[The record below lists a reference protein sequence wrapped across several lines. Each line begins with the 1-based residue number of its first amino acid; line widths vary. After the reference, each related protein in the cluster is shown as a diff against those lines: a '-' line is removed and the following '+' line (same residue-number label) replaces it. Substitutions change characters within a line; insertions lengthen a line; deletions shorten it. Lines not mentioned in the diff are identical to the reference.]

1 MRGNPYKKYR
11 REPQLKIGSK
21 AENILY
27 SEKNI
32 NPDLNFFNKQLSE
45 EEYLSHQRK
54 MYQKE
59 EFSTLSKNFQDNY
72 MGPPNLAHQRIDVDN
87 VSGKIGQERREME
100 ISKYQN
106 QPSFAKDQVYN
117 TYINNDRERNN
128 NKKYYHN
135 IINNTI
141 FGFCNP
147 EMKYPKTSYQS
158 NFKGNDINE
167 QLKYLSKRQYEDYL
181 QFRKEQIE
189 LMNKGNLGKNLR
201 ELPPRKRKEEI
212 NYEEMR
218 PNLDNR
224 ELREKRI
231 KEQADNLMKEQRML
245 DQNQVR
251 TLNPNGYIPTPE
263 EYDNYLKQ
271 QREQER
277 NELNNININ
286 NNNNINNQNMN
297 IPPAELYQKEINNN
311 NTNINRKTPYNNQD
325 ENINMNMNRE
335 MMMNNIEKEPN
346 LDKKYYYR
354 EDIDNYPP
362 NINKEKQDEYY
373 QREQIRKTPLKE
385 EIAQNMNI
393 NNQFNNEENYNNR
406 QMPKYTPNKIKEE
419 YNYGNEVPHSYEEYQ
434 RLMQKEAER
443 ENNLLKQ
450 RQLEQENINN
460 MNSLNNL
467 NNIQLTKSEEE
478 EFKQYQKE
486 KQNIPMNNY
495 HEQENNVELNEEQL
509 KLKQREEAEAEY
521 LKNVKKYEDIIQDN
535 PEQRF
540 KLPPPPFGSSN
551 IPMMNKMSM
560 ESQIQGAEPGYINKM
575 NQVSENPYSIDKYN
589 LGESNLKQN
598 PILHPVNSYQFDF
611 RRLYN
616 PLTNKN
622 N

>member
-11 REPQLKIGSK
+11 REPPLKIGSK

-32 NPDLNFFNKQLSE
+32 NPDLNFLNKQLSE

-54 MYQKE
+54 LYQKE

-87 VSGKIGQERREME
+87 VSGKIGQERREKE

-106 QPSFAKDQVYN
+106 QPSFAQDQVYN
-117 TYINNDRERNN
+117 TYINNDRERN

-141 FGFCNP
+141 FGFCDP
-147 EMKYPKTSYQS
+147 AMKYPKTSYQS
-158 NFKGNDINE
+158 NFRGNDINE

-201 ELPPRKRKEEI
+201 ELPPRKRKEEQI
-212 NYEEMR
+212 NYQKNEMR
-218 PNLDNR
+218 MGER

-231 KEQADNLMKEQRML
+231 KEEADNLMKEQRLL

-251 TLNPNGYIPTPE
+251 TFNPNGYIPTPE
-263 EYDNYLKQ
+263 EYENYLKQ
-271 QREQER
+271 QKENALKEFNNKNYNYDIPPPNQNQFQQPPQEKIENQVENIR
-277 NELNNININ
+277 RKTPLYQNENINKELPN
-286 NNNNINNQNMN
+286 NVTNINTNPN
-297 IPPAELYQKEINNN
+297 IPPN
-311 NTNINRKTPYNNQD
+311 
-325 ENINMNMNRE
+325 
-335 MMMNNIEKEPN
+335 
-346 LDKKYYYR
+346 YYR
-354 EDIDNYPP
+354 QEIEENYP
-362 NINKEKQDEYY
+362 NINKEREEYY
-373 QREQIRKTPLKE
+373 PEQREQLRKTPIQMNQGE
-385 EIAQNMNI
+385 ELNNQYNPKI
-393 NNQFNNEENYNNR
+393 NN
-406 QMPKYTPNKIKEE
+406 NKDE
-419 YNYGNEVPHSYEEYQ
+419 YNYGNEVPNSYEEYQ
-434 RLMQKEAER
+434 RLMQKEYER
-443 ENNLLKQ
+443 ENLLKQ
-450 RQLEQENINN
+450 RQLNQENPNINN
-460 MNSLNNL
+460 NMM
-467 NNIQLTKSEEE
+467 NNIQLSKSQEE

-486 KQNIPMNNY
+486 KSQINNY
-495 HEQENNVELNEEQL
+495 PENIEMNEEQL
-509 KLKQREEAEAEY
+509 KEKQREEAEAEY
-521 LKNVKKYEDIIQDN
+521 LQNVKKYEDIIQDN

-551 IPMMNKMSM
+551 IPMKNKMSM
-560 ESQIQGAEPGYINKM
+560 ESQMQGAEVGYINKM
-575 NQVSENPYSIDKYN
+575 NQVSENPYSIDKYS
-589 LGESNLKQN
+589 LGESKLSQN

>member
-45 EEYLSHQRK
+45 EEYLSNKRK
-54 MYQKE
+54 IYQKE

-100 ISKYQN
+100 ISKYQS

-128 NKKYYHN
+128 KKYYHN

-141 FGFCNP
+141 FGFCDP
-147 EMKYPKTSYQS
+147 GMKYPKTSYQS
-158 NFKGNDINE
+158 NFRGNDINE

-201 ELPPRKRKEEI
+201 ELPPRKRKEEM
-212 NYEEMR
+212 NFEEIRNNMGE
-218 PNLDNR
+218 R
-224 ELREKRI
+224 ELRDKRI
-231 KEQADNLMKEQRML
+231 KDEADNLMKEQRIL

-251 TLNPNGYIPTPE
+251 TLNPNGYIPSPE

-271 QREQER
+271 KREQER
-277 NELNNININ
+277 KELNNNNNKNINIPQPESYPKEINNNININ
-286 NNNNINNQNMN
+286 
-297 IPPAELYQKEINNN
+297 
-311 NTNINRKTPYNNQD
+311 RRTPYNNQN
-325 ENINMNMNRE
+325 ENMEMNMNRE
-335 MMMNNIEKEPN
+335 MVNNIENNIENNPN
-346 LDKKYYYR
+346 LDKKYYYP
-354 EDIDNYPP
+354 EPSQKYPP
-362 NINKEKQDEYY
+362 NINQEKQEEFY
-373 QREQIRKTPLKE
+373 QREQMRKTPIKE
-385 EIAQNMNI
+385 ELPPQNI
-393 NNQFNNEENYNNR
+393 NNNQYNNEEIYNNP
-406 QMPKYTPNKIKEE
+406 QMPKYTPKNIKEE

-443 ENNLLKQ
+443 ENLLRQ

-460 MNSLNNL
+460 MNNKL

-486 KQNIPMNNY
+486 KHKMPMTNY
-495 HEQENNVELNEEQL
+495 EEKEELNEEQI
-509 KLKQREEAEAEY
+509 KQKQREEAEMEY
-521 LKNVKKYEDIIQDN
+521 LQNVKKYEDIIQDN

-540 KLPPPPFGSSN
+540 KLPPPPFGSNN

-560 ESQIQGAEPGYINKM
+560 ESQMQGAEPGYINKM

>member
-45 EEYLSHQRK
+45 EEYLSNKRK
-54 MYQKE
+54 IYQKE

-100 ISKYQN
+100 ISKYQS

-128 NKKYYHN
+128 KKYYHN

-141 FGFCNP
+141 FGFCDP
-147 EMKYPKTSYQS
+147 GMKYPKTSYQS
-158 NFKGNDINE
+158 NFRGNDINE

-201 ELPPRKRKEEI
+201 ELPPRKRKEEM
-212 NYEEMR
+212 NFEEIRNNMGE
-218 PNLDNR
+218 R
-224 ELREKRI
+224 ELRDKRI
-231 KEQADNLMKEQRML
+231 KDEADNLMKEQRVL

-251 TLNPNGYIPTPE
+251 TLNPNGYIPSPE

-271 QREQER
+271 KREQER
-277 NELNNININ
+277 NELNNNNNKNINIP
-286 NNNNINNQNMN
+286 Q
-297 IPPAELYQKEINNN
+297 PESYPKEINNN
-311 NTNINRKTPYNNQD
+311 ININRRTPYNNQN
-325 ENINMNMNRE
+325 ENMEMNMNRE
-335 MMMNNIEKEPN
+335 MVNNIENNIENNPN
-346 LDKKYYYR
+346 LDKKYYYP
-354 EDIDNYPP
+354 EPSQNYPP
-362 NINKEKQDEYY
+362 NINQEKQEEFY
-373 QREQIRKTPLKE
+373 QREQMRKTPIKE
-385 EIAQNMNI
+385 ELPPQNI
-393 NNQFNNEENYNNR
+393 NNNQYNNEEIYNNP
-406 QMPKYTPNKIKEE
+406 QMPKYTPKNIKEE

-443 ENNLLKQ
+443 ENLLRQ

-460 MNSLNNL
+460 MNNKL

-486 KQNIPMNNY
+486 KHKMPMTNY
-495 HEQENNVELNEEQL
+495 EEKEELNEEQI
-509 KLKQREEAEAEY
+509 KQKQREEAEMEY
-521 LKNVKKYEDIIQDN
+521 LQNVKKYEDIIQDN

-540 KLPPPPFGSSN
+540 KLPPPPFGSNN

-560 ESQIQGAEPGYINKM
+560 ESQMQGAEPGYINKM

>member
-45 EEYLSHQRK
+45 EEYLSNKRK
-54 MYQKE
+54 IYQKE

-100 ISKYQN
+100 ISKYQS

-128 NKKYYHN
+128 KKYYHN

-141 FGFCNP
+141 FGFCDP
-147 EMKYPKTSYQS
+147 GMKYPKTSYQS
-158 NFKGNDINE
+158 NFRGNDINE

-201 ELPPRKRKEEI
+201 ELPPRKRKEEM
-212 NYEEMR
+212 NFEEIRNNMGE
-218 PNLDNR
+218 R
-224 ELREKRI
+224 ELRDKRI
-231 KEQADNLMKEQRML
+231 KDEADNLMKEQRIL

-251 TLNPNGYIPTPE
+251 TLNPNGYIPSPE

-271 QREQER
+271 KREQER
-277 NELNNININ
+277 NELNNNNNKNINIP
-286 NNNNINNQNMN
+286 Q
-297 IPPAELYQKEINNN
+297 PESYPKEINNN
-311 NTNINRKTPYNNQD
+311 ININRRTPYNNQN
-325 ENINMNMNRE
+325 ENMEMNMNRE
-335 MMMNNIEKEPN
+335 MVNNIENNPN
-346 LDKKYYYR
+346 LDKKYYYP
-354 EDIDNYPP
+354 EPSQNYQP
-362 NINKEKQDEYY
+362 NINQEKQEEFY
-373 QREQIRKTPLKE
+373 QREQMRKTPIKE
-385 EIAQNMNI
+385 ELPPQNI
-393 NNQFNNEENYNNR
+393 NNNQYNNEEIYNNP
-406 QMPKYTPNKIKEE
+406 QMPKYTPKNIKEE

-443 ENNLLKQ
+443 ENFLRQ

-460 MNSLNNL
+460 MNNKL

-486 KQNIPMNNY
+486 KHKMPMTNY
-495 HEQENNVELNEEQL
+495 EEKEELNEEQI
-509 KLKQREEAEAEY
+509 KQKQREEAEMEY
-521 LKNVKKYEDIIQDN
+521 LQNVKKYEDIIQDN

-540 KLPPPPFGSSN
+540 KLPPPPFGSNN

-560 ESQIQGAEPGYINKM
+560 ESQMQGAEPGYINKM

>member
-11 REPQLKIGSK
+11 REPPLKIGSK

-32 NPDLNFFNKQLSE
+32 NPDLNFLNKQLSE

-54 MYQKE
+54 LYQKE

-87 VSGKIGQERREME
+87 VSGKIGQERREKE

-106 QPSFAKDQVYN
+106 QPSFAQDQVYN
-117 TYINNDRERNN
+117 TYINNDRERN

-141 FGFCNP
+141 FGFCDP
-147 EMKYPKTSYQS
+147 GMKYPKTSYQS
-158 NFKGNDINE
+158 NFRGNDINE

-201 ELPPRKRKEEI
+201 ELPPRKRKEEQI
-212 NYEEMR
+212 NYQKNEMR
-218 PNLDNR
+218 MGER

-231 KEQADNLMKEQRML
+231 KEEADNLMKEQRLL

-251 TLNPNGYIPTPE
+251 TFNPNGYIPTPE
-263 EYDNYLKQ
+263 EYENYLKQ
-271 QREQER
+271 QKENALKEFNNKNYNYDIPPPNQNQFQQIPQEKIENQVENIR
-277 NELNNININ
+277 RKTPLYQNENINKEIPNNVTDIN
-286 NNNNINNQNMN
+286 NNPN
-297 IPPAELYQKEINNN
+297 IPPNYYPQEIE
-311 NTNINRKTPYNNQD
+311 
-325 ENINMNMNRE
+325 EN
-335 MMMNNIEKEPN
+335 
-346 LDKKYYYR
+346 Y
-354 EDIDNYPP
+354 P
-362 NINKEKQDEYY
+362 NINKQREEYY
-373 QREQIRKTPLKE
+373 PEQREQIRKTPIQINQGE
-385 EIAQNMNI
+385 EI
-393 NNQFNNEENYNNR
+393 NNQYNPKINN
-406 QMPKYTPNKIKEE
+406 NKED
-419 YNYGNEVPHSYEEYQ
+419 YNYGNEVPNSYEEYQ
-434 RLMQKEAER
+434 RLMQKEYER
-443 ENNLLKQ
+443 ENLLKQ
-450 RQLEQENINN
+450 RQLNQENPNINN
-460 MNSLNNL
+460 NMM
-467 NNIQLTKSEEE
+467 NNIQLSKSQEE

-486 KQNIPMNNY
+486 KAQINNY
-495 HEQENNVELNEEQL
+495 PENIEMSEEQL
-509 KLKQREEAEAEY
+509 KEKQREEAEAEY
-521 LKNVKKYEDIIQDN
+521 LQNVKKYEDIIQDN

-551 IPMMNKMSM
+551 IPMKNKMSM
-560 ESQIQGAEPGYINKM
+560 ESQMQGAEVGYINKM
-575 NQVSENPYSIDKYN
+575 NQVSENPYSIDKYS
-589 LGESNLKQN
+589 LGESKLSQN

>member
-45 EEYLSHQRK
+45 EEYLSNKRK
-54 MYQKE
+54 IYQKE

-100 ISKYQN
+100 ISKYQS

-128 NKKYYHN
+128 KKYYHN

-141 FGFCNP
+141 FGFCDP
-147 EMKYPKTSYQS
+147 GMKYPKTSYQS
-158 NFKGNDINE
+158 NFRGNDINE

-201 ELPPRKRKEEI
+201 ELPPRKRKEEM
-212 NYEEMR
+212 NFEEIRNNMGE
-218 PNLDNR
+218 R
-224 ELREKRI
+224 ELRDKRI
-231 KEQADNLMKEQRML
+231 KDEADNLMKEQRIL

-251 TLNPNGYIPTPE
+251 TLNPNGYIPSPE

-271 QREQER
+271 KREQER
-277 NELNNININ
+277 NELNNNNNKNINIP
-286 NNNNINNQNMN
+286 Q
-297 IPPAELYQKEINNN
+297 PESYPKEINNN
-311 NTNINRKTPYNNQD
+311 ININRRTPYNNQN
-325 ENINMNMNRE
+325 ENMEMNMNRE
-335 MMMNNIEKEPN
+335 MVNNIENNPN
-346 LDKKYYYR
+346 LDKKYYYP
-354 EDIDNYPP
+354 EPSQNYPP
-362 NINKEKQDEYY
+362 NINQEKQEEFY
-373 QREQIRKTPLKE
+373 QREQMRKTPIKE
-385 EIAQNMNI
+385 ELPPQNI
-393 NNQFNNEENYNNR
+393 NNNQYNNEEIYNNP
-406 QMPKYTPNKIKEE
+406 QMPKYTPKNIKEE

-450 RQLEQENINN
+450 RQLEQENVNN

-575 NQVSENPYSIDKYN
+575 NQVSENPYSIDKYS
-589 LGESNLKQN
+589 LGESKLSQN

>member
-45 EEYLSHQRK
+45 EEYLSNKRK
-54 MYQKE
+54 IYQKE

-100 ISKYQN
+100 ISKYQS

-128 NKKYYHN
+128 KKYYHN

-141 FGFCNP
+141 FGFCDP
-147 EMKYPKTSYQS
+147 GMKYPKTSYQS
-158 NFKGNDINE
+158 NFRGNDINE

-201 ELPPRKRKEEI
+201 ELPPRKRKEEM
-212 NYEEMR
+212 NFEEIR
-218 PNLDNR
+218 NNTGER
-224 ELREKRI
+224 ELRDKRI
-231 KEQADNLMKEQRML
+231 KDEADSLMKEQRIL

-251 TLNPNGYIPTPE
+251 TLNPNGYIPSPE

-271 QREQER
+271 KREQER
-277 NELNNININ
+277 KELNNNNNKNINIPQPESYPKEINNNININ
-286 NNNNINNQNMN
+286 
-297 IPPAELYQKEINNN
+297 
-311 NTNINRKTPYNNQD
+311 RRTPYNNQN
-325 ENINMNMNRE
+325 ENMEMNMNRE
-335 MMMNNIEKEPN
+335 MVNNIENNIENNPN
-346 LDKKYYYR
+346 LDKKYYYP
-354 EDIDNYPP
+354 EPSQNYPP
-362 NINKEKQDEYY
+362 NINQEKQEEFY
-373 QREQIRKTPLKE
+373 QREQMRKTPIKE
-385 EIAQNMNI
+385 ELPPQNI
-393 NNQFNNEENYNNR
+393 NNNQYNNEEIYNNP
-406 QMPKYTPNKIKEE
+406 QMPKYTPKNIKEE

-443 ENNLLKQ
+443 ENLLRQ

-460 MNSLNNL
+460 MNNKL

-486 KQNIPMNNY
+486 KHKMPMTNY
-495 HEQENNVELNEEQL
+495 EEKEELNEEQI
-509 KLKQREEAEAEY
+509 KQKQREEAEMEY
-521 LKNVKKYEDIIQDN
+521 LQNVKKYEDIIQDN

-540 KLPPPPFGSSN
+540 KLPPPPFGSNN

-560 ESQIQGAEPGYINKM
+560 ESQMQGAEPGYINKM

>member
-45 EEYLSHQRK
+45 EEYLSNKRK
-54 MYQKE
+54 IYQKE

-100 ISKYQN
+100 ISKYQS

-128 NKKYYHN
+128 KKYYHN

-141 FGFCNP
+141 FGFCDP
-147 EMKYPKTSYQS
+147 GMKYPKTSYQS
-158 NFKGNDINE
+158 NFRGNDINE

-201 ELPPRKRKEEI
+201 ELPPRKRKEEM
-212 NYEEMR
+212 NFEEIR
-218 PNLDNR
+218 NNTGER
-224 ELREKRI
+224 ELRDKRI
-231 KEQADNLMKEQRML
+231 KDEADNLMKEQRIL

-251 TLNPNGYIPTPE
+251 TLNPNGYIPSPE

-271 QREQER
+271 KREQER
-277 NELNNININ
+277 NELNNNNNKNINIP
-286 NNNNINNQNMN
+286 Q
-297 IPPAELYQKEINNN
+297 PESYPKEINNN
-311 NTNINRKTPYNNQD
+311 ININRRTPYNNQN
-325 ENINMNMNRE
+325 ENMEMNMNRE
-335 MMMNNIEKEPN
+335 MVNNIENNIENNPN
-346 LDKKYYYR
+346 LDKKYYYP
-354 EDIDNYPP
+354 EPSQNYQP
-362 NINKEKQDEYY
+362 NINQEKQEEFY
-373 QREQIRKTPLKE
+373 QREQMRKTPIKE
-385 EIAQNMNI
+385 ELPPQNI
-393 NNQFNNEENYNNR
+393 NNNQYNNEEIYNNP
-406 QMPKYTPNKIKEE
+406 QMPKYTPKNIKEE

-443 ENNLLKQ
+443 ENLLRQ

-460 MNSLNNL
+460 MNNKL

-486 KQNIPMNNY
+486 KHKMPMTNY
-495 HEQENNVELNEEQL
+495 EEKEELNEEQI
-509 KLKQREEAEAEY
+509 KQKQREEAEMEY
-521 LKNVKKYEDIIQDN
+521 LQNVKKYEDIIQDN

-540 KLPPPPFGSSN
+540 KLPPPPFGSNN

-560 ESQIQGAEPGYINKM
+560 ESQMQGAEPGYINKM

>member
-45 EEYLSHQRK
+45 EEYLSNKRK
-54 MYQKE
+54 IYQKE

-100 ISKYQN
+100 ISKYQS

-128 NKKYYHN
+128 KKYYHN

-141 FGFCNP
+141 FGFCDP
-147 EMKYPKTSYQS
+147 GMKYPKTSYQS
-158 NFKGNDINE
+158 NFRGNDINE

-201 ELPPRKRKEEI
+201 ELPPRKRKEEM
-212 NYEEMR
+212 NFEEIRNNMGE
-218 PNLDNR
+218 R
-224 ELREKRI
+224 ELRDKRI
-231 KEQADNLMKEQRML
+231 KDEADNLMKEQRIL

-251 TLNPNGYIPTPE
+251 TLNPNGYIPSPE

-271 QREQER
+271 KREQER
-277 NELNNININ
+277 NELNNNNNKNINIP
-286 NNNNINNQNMN
+286 Q
-297 IPPAELYQKEINNN
+297 PESYPKEINNN
-311 NTNINRKTPYNNQD
+311 ININRRTPYNNQN
-325 ENINMNMNRE
+325 ENMEMNMNRE
-335 MMMNNIEKEPN
+335 MVNNIENNIENNPN
-346 LDKKYYYR
+346 LDKKYYYP
-354 EDIDNYPP
+354 EPSQKYPP
-362 NINKEKQDEYY
+362 NINQEKQEEFY
-373 QREQIRKTPLKE
+373 QREQMRKTPIKE
-385 EIAQNMNI
+385 ELPPQNI
-393 NNQFNNEENYNNR
+393 NNNQYNNEEIYNNP
-406 QMPKYTPNKIKEE
+406 QMPKYTPKNIKEE

-443 ENNLLKQ
+443 ENLLRQ

-460 MNSLNNL
+460 MNNKL

-486 KQNIPMNNY
+486 KHKMPMTNY
-495 HEQENNVELNEEQL
+495 EEKEELNEEQI
-509 KLKQREEAEAEY
+509 KQKQREEAEMEY
-521 LKNVKKYEDIIQDN
+521 LQNVKKYEDIIQDN
-535 PEQRF
+535 PEQRY
-540 KLPPPPFGSSN
+540 KLPPPPFGSNN

-560 ESQIQGAEPGYINKM
+560 ESQMQGAEPGYINKM

>member
-45 EEYLSHQRK
+45 EEYLSNKRK
-54 MYQKE
+54 IYQKE

-100 ISKYQN
+100 ISKYQS

-128 NKKYYHN
+128 KKYYHN

-141 FGFCNP
+141 FGFCDP
-147 EMKYPKTSYQS
+147 GMKYPKTSYQS
-158 NFKGNDINE
+158 NFRGNDINE

-201 ELPPRKRKEEI
+201 ELPPRKRKEEM
-212 NYEEMR
+212 NFEEIRNNMGE
-218 PNLDNR
+218 R
-224 ELREKRI
+224 ELRDKRI
-231 KEQADNLMKEQRML
+231 KDEADNLMKEQRIL

-251 TLNPNGYIPTPE
+251 TLNPNGYIPSPE

-271 QREQER
+271 KREQER
-277 NELNNININ
+277 NELNNNNNKNINIP
-286 NNNNINNQNMN
+286 Q
-297 IPPAELYQKEINNN
+297 PESYPKEINNN
-311 NTNINRKTPYNNQD
+311 ININRRTPYNSQN
-325 ENINMNMNRE
+325 ENMEMNMNRE
-335 MMMNNIEKEPN
+335 MVNNIENNPN
-346 LDKKYYYR
+346 LDKKYYYP
-354 EDIDNYPP
+354 EPSQNYQP
-362 NINKEKQDEYY
+362 NINQEKQEEFY
-373 QREQIRKTPLKE
+373 QREQMRKTPIKE
-385 EIAQNMNI
+385 ELPPQNI
-393 NNQFNNEENYNNR
+393 NNNQYNNEEIYNNP
-406 QMPKYTPNKIKEE
+406 QMPKYTPKNIKEE

-443 ENNLLKQ
+443 ENLLRQ

-460 MNSLNNL
+460 MNNKL

-486 KQNIPMNNY
+486 KHKMPMTNY
-495 HEQENNVELNEEQL
+495 EEKEELNEEQI
-509 KLKQREEAEAEY
+509 KQKQREEAEMEY
-521 LKNVKKYEDIIQDN
+521 LQNVKKYEDIIQDN

-540 KLPPPPFGSSN
+540 KLPPPPFGSNN

-560 ESQIQGAEPGYINKM
+560 ESQMQGAEPGYINKM

>member
-11 REPQLKIGSK
+11 REPPLKIGSK

-32 NPDLNFFNKQLSE
+32 NPDLNFLNKQLSE

-54 MYQKE
+54 LYQKE

-87 VSGKIGQERREME
+87 VSGKIGQERREKE

-106 QPSFAKDQVYN
+106 QPSFAQDQVYN
-117 TYINNDRERNN
+117 TYINNDRERN

-141 FGFCNP
+141 FGFCDP
-147 EMKYPKTSYQS
+147 GMKYPKTSYQS
-158 NFKGNDINE
+158 NFRGNDINE

-201 ELPPRKRKEEI
+201 ELPPRKRKEEQI
-212 NYEEMR
+212 NYQKNEMR
-218 PNLDNR
+218 MGER

-231 KEQADNLMKEQRML
+231 KEEADNLMKEQRLL

-251 TLNPNGYIPTPE
+251 TFNPNGYIPTPE
-263 EYDNYLKQ
+263 EYENYLKQ
-271 QREQER
+271 QKENALKEFNNKNYNYDIPPPNQNQFQQIPQEKIKNQVENIR
-277 NELNNININ
+277 RKTPLYQNENINKEIP
-286 NNNNINNQNMN
+286 NNINNINTNPN
-297 IPPAELYQKEINNN
+297 IPPN
-311 NTNINRKTPYNNQD
+311 
-325 ENINMNMNRE
+325 
-335 MMMNNIEKEPN
+335 
-346 LDKKYYYR
+346 YYR
-354 EDIDNYPP
+354 QEIEENYP
-362 NINKEKQDEYY
+362 NINKERKEYY
-373 QREQIRKTPLKE
+373 PEQREQIRKTPIQINPRE
-385 EIAQNMNI
+385 EI
-393 NNQFNNEENYNNR
+393 NNQYNNNENYKPPLDQYNPKINN
-406 QMPKYTPNKIKEE
+406 NKEE
-419 YNYGNEVPHSYEEYQ
+419 YNYGNEVPNSYEEYQ
-434 RLMQKEAER
+434 RLMQKEYER
-443 ENNLLKQ
+443 ENLLKQ
-450 RQLEQENINN
+450 RQLNQENPNINN
-460 MNSLNNL
+460 NMM
-467 NNIQLTKSEEE
+467 NNIQLSKSQEE

-486 KQNIPMNNY
+486 KAQIKNYPENIEM
-495 HEQENNVELNEEQL
+495 NEEQL
-509 KLKQREEAEAEY
+509 KAKQREEAEAEY
-521 LKNVKKYEDIIQDN
+521 LQNVKKYEDIIQDN

-540 KLPPPPFGSSN
+540 KLPPPPFGIN
-551 IPMMNKMSM
+551 NMQMKNKMSM
-560 ESQIQGAEPGYINKM
+560 ESQMQGAEVGYINKM
-575 NQVSENPYSIDKYN
+575 NQVSENPYSIDKYS
-589 LGESNLKQN
+589 LGESKLSQN

>member
-45 EEYLSHQRK
+45 EEYLSNKRK
-54 MYQKE
+54 IYQKE

-100 ISKYQN
+100 ISKYQS

-128 NKKYYHN
+128 KKYYHN

-141 FGFCNP
+141 FGFCDP
-147 EMKYPKTSYQS
+147 GMKYPKTSYQS
-158 NFKGNDINE
+158 NFRGNDINE

-201 ELPPRKRKEEI
+201 ELPPRKRKEEM
-212 NYEEMR
+212 NFEEIRNNMGE
-218 PNLDNR
+218 R
-224 ELREKRI
+224 ELRDKRI
-231 KEQADNLMKEQRML
+231 KDEADNLMKEQRIL

-251 TLNPNGYIPTPE
+251 TLNPNGYTPSPE

-271 QREQER
+271 KREQER
-277 NELNNININ
+277 NELNNNNNKNINIP
-286 NNNNINNQNMN
+286 Q
-297 IPPAELYQKEINNN
+297 PESYPKEINNN
-311 NTNINRKTPYNNQD
+311 ININRRTPYNNQN
-325 ENINMNMNRE
+325 ENMEMNMNRE
-335 MMMNNIEKEPN
+335 MVNNIENNIENNPN
-346 LDKKYYYR
+346 LDKKYYYP
-354 EDIDNYPP
+354 EPSQNYPP
-362 NINKEKQDEYY
+362 NINQEKQEEFY
-373 QREQIRKTPLKE
+373 QREQMRKTPIKE
-385 EIAQNMNI
+385 ELPPQNI
-393 NNQFNNEENYNNR
+393 NNNQYNNEEIYNNP
-406 QMPKYTPNKIKEE
+406 QMPKYTPKNIKEE

-443 ENNLLKQ
+443 ENLLRQ

-460 MNSLNNL
+460 MNNKL

-486 KQNIPMNNY
+486 KHKMPMTNY
-495 HEQENNVELNEEQL
+495 EEKEELNEEQI
-509 KLKQREEAEAEY
+509 KQKQREEAEMEY
-521 LKNVKKYEDIIQDN
+521 LQNVKKYEDIIQDN

-540 KLPPPPFGSSN
+540 KLPPPPFGSNN

-560 ESQIQGAEPGYINKM
+560 ESQMQGAEPGYINKM

>member
-45 EEYLSHQRK
+45 EEYLSNKRK
-54 MYQKE
+54 IYQKE

-100 ISKYQN
+100 ISKYQS

-128 NKKYYHN
+128 KKYYHN

-141 FGFCNP
+141 FGFCDP
-147 EMKYPKTSYQS
+147 GMKYPKTSYQS
-158 NFKGNDINE
+158 NFRGNDINE
-167 QLKYLSKRQYEDYL
+167 QLKYLTKRQYEDYL

-201 ELPPRKRKEEI
+201 ELPPRKRKEEM
-212 NYEEMR
+212 NFEEIRNNMGE
-218 PNLDNR
+218 R
-224 ELREKRI
+224 ELRDKRI
-231 KEQADNLMKEQRML
+231 KDEADNLMKEQRIL

-251 TLNPNGYIPTPE
+251 TLNPNGYIPSPE

-271 QREQER
+271 KREQER
-277 NELNNININ
+277 NELNNNNNKNINIP
-286 NNNNINNQNMN
+286 Q
-297 IPPAELYQKEINNN
+297 PESYPKEINNN
-311 NTNINRKTPYNNQD
+311 ININRRTPYNNQN
-325 ENINMNMNRE
+325 ENMEMNMNRE
-335 MMMNNIEKEPN
+335 MVNNIENNIENNPN
-346 LDKKYYYR
+346 LDKKYYYP
-354 EDIDNYPP
+354 ESSQNYPP
-362 NINKEKQDEYY
+362 NINQEKQEEFY
-373 QREQIRKTPLKE
+373 QREQMRKTPIKE
-385 EIAQNMNI
+385 ELPPQNI
-393 NNQFNNEENYNNR
+393 NNNQYNNEEIYNNP
-406 QMPKYTPNKIKEE
+406 QMPKYTPKNIKEE

-443 ENNLLKQ
+443 ENLLRQ

-460 MNSLNNL
+460 MNNKL

-486 KQNIPMNNY
+486 KHKMPMTNY
-495 HEQENNVELNEEQL
+495 EEKEELNEEQI
-509 KLKQREEAEAEY
+509 KQKQREEAEMEY
-521 LKNVKKYEDIIQDN
+521 LQNVKKYEDIIQDN

-540 KLPPPPFGSSN
+540 KLPPPPFGSNN

-560 ESQIQGAEPGYINKM
+560 ESQMQGAEPGYINKM

-589 LGESNLKQN
+589 LGESNLSQN

>member
-45 EEYLSHQRK
+45 EEYLSNKRK
-54 MYQKE
+54 IYQKE

-100 ISKYQN
+100 ISKYQS

-128 NKKYYHN
+128 KKYYHN

-141 FGFCNP
+141 FGFCDP
-147 EMKYPKTSYQS
+147 SMKYPKTSYQS
-158 NFKGNDINE
+158 NFRGNDINE

-201 ELPPRKRKEEI
+201 ELPPRKRKEEM
-212 NYEEMR
+212 NFEEIRNNMGE
-218 PNLDNR
+218 R
-224 ELREKRI
+224 ELRDKRI
-231 KEQADNLMKEQRML
+231 KDEADNLMKEQRIL

-251 TLNPNGYIPTPE
+251 TLNPNGYIPSPE

-271 QREQER
+271 KREQER
-277 NELNNININ
+277 NELNNNNNKNINIP
-286 NNNNINNQNMN
+286 Q
-297 IPPAELYQKEINNN
+297 PESYPKEINNN
-311 NTNINRKTPYNNQD
+311 ININRRTPYNNQN
-325 ENINMNMNRE
+325 ENMEMNMNRE
-335 MMMNNIEKEPN
+335 MVNNIENNIENNPN
-346 LDKKYYYR
+346 LDKKYYYP
-354 EDIDNYPP
+354 EPSQNYPP
-362 NINKEKQDEYY
+362 NINQEKQEEFY
-373 QREQIRKTPLKE
+373 QREQMRKTPIKE
-385 EIAQNMNI
+385 ELPPQNI
-393 NNQFNNEENYNNR
+393 NNNQYNNEEIYNNP
-406 QMPKYTPNKIKEE
+406 QKPKYTPKNIKEE

-443 ENNLLKQ
+443 ENLLRQ

-460 MNSLNNL
+460 MNNKL

-486 KQNIPMNNY
+486 KHKMPMTNY
-495 HEQENNVELNEEQL
+495 EEKEELNEEQI
-509 KLKQREEAEAEY
+509 KQKQREEAEMEY
-521 LKNVKKYEDIIQDN
+521 LQNVKKYEDIIQDN

-540 KLPPPPFGSSN
+540 KLPPPPFGSNN

-560 ESQIQGAEPGYINKM
+560 ESQMQGAEPGYINKM

>member
-45 EEYLSHQRK
+45 EEYLSNKRK
-54 MYQKE
+54 IYQKE

-100 ISKYQN
+100 ISKYQS

-128 NKKYYHN
+128 KKYYHN

-141 FGFCNP
+141 FGFCDP
-147 EMKYPKTSYQS
+147 GMKYPKTSYQS
-158 NFKGNDINE
+158 NFRGNDINE

-201 ELPPRKRKEEI
+201 ELPPRKRKEEM
-212 NYEEMR
+212 NFEEMR
-218 PNLDNR
+218 NNMGER
-224 ELREKRI
+224 ELRDKRI
-231 KEQADNLMKEQRML
+231 KDEADNLMKEQRIL

-251 TLNPNGYIPTPE
+251 TLNPNGYIPSPE

-271 QREQER
+271 KREQER
-277 NELNNININ
+277 NELNNNNNKNINIP
-286 NNNNINNQNMN
+286 Q
-297 IPPAELYQKEINNN
+297 PESYPKEINNN
-311 NTNINRKTPYNNQD
+311 ININRRTPYNNQN
-325 ENINMNMNRE
+325 ENMEMNMNRE
-335 MMMNNIEKEPN
+335 MVNNIENNPN
-346 LDKKYYYR
+346 LDKKYYYP
-354 EDIDNYPP
+354 EPSQNYPP
-362 NINKEKQDEYY
+362 NINQEKQEEFY
-373 QREQIRKTPLKE
+373 QREQMRKTPIKE
-385 EIAQNMNI
+385 ELPPQNI
-393 NNQFNNEENYNNR
+393 NNNQYNNEEIYNNP
-406 QMPKYTPNKIKEE
+406 QMPKYTPKNIKEE

-443 ENNLLKQ
+443 ENLLRQ

-460 MNSLNNL
+460 MNNKL

-486 KQNIPMNNY
+486 KHKMPMTNY
-495 HEQENNVELNEEQL
+495 EEKEELNEEQI
-509 KLKQREEAEAEY
+509 KQKQREEAEMEY
-521 LKNVKKYEDIIQDN
+521 LQNVKKYEDIIQDN

-540 KLPPPPFGSSN
+540 KLPPPPFGSNN

-560 ESQIQGAEPGYINKM
+560 ESQMQGAEPGYINKM

>member
-45 EEYLSHQRK
+45 EEYLSNKRK
-54 MYQKE
+54 IYQKE

-100 ISKYQN
+100 ISKYQS

-128 NKKYYHN
+128 KKYYHN

-141 FGFCNP
+141 FGFCDP
-147 EMKYPKTSYQS
+147 GMKYPKTSYQS
-158 NFKGNDINE
+158 NFRGNDINE

-201 ELPPRKRKEEI
+201 ELPPRKRKEEM
-212 NYEEMR
+212 NFEEIRNNMGE
-218 PNLDNR
+218 R
-224 ELREKRI
+224 ELRDKRI
-231 KEQADNLMKEQRML
+231 KDEADNLMKEQRIL

-251 TLNPNGYIPTPE
+251 TLNPNGYIPSPE

-271 QREQER
+271 KREQER
-277 NELNNININ
+277 NELNNNNNKNINIP
-286 NNNNINNQNMN
+286 Q
-297 IPPAELYQKEINNN
+297 PESYPKEINNN
-311 NTNINRKTPYNNQD
+311 FNINRRTPYNNQN
-325 ENINMNMNRE
+325 ENMEMNMNRE
-335 MMMNNIEKEPN
+335 MVNNIEKNIENNPN
-346 LDKKYYYR
+346 LDKKYYYP
-354 EDIDNYPP
+354 EPSQNYPP
-362 NINKEKQDEYY
+362 NINQEKQEEFY
-373 QREQIRKTPLKE
+373 QREQMRKTPIKE
-385 EIAQNMNI
+385 ELPPQNI
-393 NNQFNNEENYNNR
+393 NNNQYNNEEIYNNP
-406 QMPKYTPNKIKEE
+406 QMPKYTPKNIKEE

-443 ENNLLKQ
+443 ENLLRQ

-460 MNSLNNL
+460 MNNKL

-486 KQNIPMNNY
+486 KHKMPMTNY
-495 HEQENNVELNEEQL
+495 EEKEELNEEQI
-509 KLKQREEAEAEY
+509 KQKQREEAEMEY
-521 LKNVKKYEDIIQDN
+521 LQNVKKYEDIIQDN

-540 KLPPPPFGSSN
+540 KLPPPPFGSNN

-560 ESQIQGAEPGYINKM
+560 ESQMQGAEPGYINKM

>member
-45 EEYLSHQRK
+45 EEYLSNKRK
-54 MYQKE
+54 IYQKE

-100 ISKYQN
+100 ISKYQS

-117 TYINNDRERNN
+117 TYINNDRERND
-128 NKKYYHN
+128 KKYYHN

-141 FGFCNP
+141 FGFCDP
-147 EMKYPKTSYQS
+147 GMKYPKTSYQS
-158 NFKGNDINE
+158 NFRGNDINE

-201 ELPPRKRKEEI
+201 ELPPRKRKEEM
-212 NYEEMR
+212 NFEEIRNNMGE
-218 PNLDNR
+218 R
-224 ELREKRI
+224 ELRDKRI
-231 KEQADNLMKEQRML
+231 KDEADNLMKEQRIL

-251 TLNPNGYIPTPE
+251 TLNPNGYIPSPE

-271 QREQER
+271 KREQER
-277 NELNNININ
+277 NELNNNNNKNINIP
-286 NNNNINNQNMN
+286 Q
-297 IPPAELYQKEINNN
+297 PESYPKEINNN
-311 NTNINRKTPYNNQD
+311 ININRRTPYNNQN
-325 ENINMNMNRE
+325 ENMEMNMNRE
-335 MMMNNIEKEPN
+335 MVNNIENNIENNPN
-346 LDKKYYYR
+346 LDKKYYYP
-354 EDIDNYPP
+354 EPSQNYPP
-362 NINKEKQDEYY
+362 NINQEKQEEFY
-373 QREQIRKTPLKE
+373 QREQMRKTPIKE
-385 EIAQNMNI
+385 ELPPQNI
-393 NNQFNNEENYNNR
+393 NNNQYNNKEIYNNPK
-406 QMPKYTPNKIKEE
+406 MPKYTPKNIKEE

-443 ENNLLKQ
+443 ENLLRQ

-460 MNSLNNL
+460 MNNKL

-486 KQNIPMNNY
+486 KHKMPMTNY
-495 HEQENNVELNEEQL
+495 EEKEELNEEQI
-509 KLKQREEAEAEY
+509 KQKQREEAEMEY
-521 LKNVKKYEDIIQDN
+521 LQNVKKYEDIIQDN

-540 KLPPPPFGSSN
+540 KLPPPPFGSNN
-551 IPMMNKMSM
+551 IPLMNKMSM
-560 ESQIQGAEPGYINKM
+560 ESQMQGAEPGYINKM

>member
-45 EEYLSHQRK
+45 EEYLSNKRK
-54 MYQKE
+54 IYQKE

-100 ISKYQN
+100 ISKYQS

-128 NKKYYHN
+128 KKYYHN

-141 FGFCNP
+141 FGFCDP
-147 EMKYPKTSYQS
+147 GMKYPKTSYQS
-158 NFKGNDINE
+158 NFRGNDINE

-201 ELPPRKRKEEI
+201 ELPPRKRKEEM
-212 NYEEMR
+212 NFEEIR
-218 PNLDNR
+218 NNTGER
-224 ELREKRI
+224 ELRDKRI
-231 KEQADNLMKEQRML
+231 NEADSLMKEQRIL

-251 TLNPNGYIPTPE
+251 TLNPNGYIPSPE

-271 QREQER
+271 KREQER
-277 NELNNININ
+277 NELNNNNNKNINIP
-286 NNNNINNQNMN
+286 Q
-297 IPPAELYQKEINNN
+297 PESYPKEINNN
-311 NTNINRKTPYNNQD
+311 ININRRTPYNSQN
-325 ENINMNMNRE
+325 ENMEMNMNRE
-335 MMMNNIEKEPN
+335 MVNNIENNIENNPN
-346 LDKKYYYR
+346 LDKKYYYP
-354 EDIDNYPP
+354 EPSQNYPP
-362 NINKEKQDEYY
+362 NINQEKQEEFY
-373 QREQIRKTPLKE
+373 QREQMRKTPIKE
-385 EIAQNMNI
+385 ELPPQNI
-393 NNQFNNEENYNNR
+393 NNNQYNNEEIYNNP
-406 QMPKYTPNKIKEE
+406 QMPKYTPKNIKEE

-443 ENNLLKQ
+443 ENLLRQ

-460 MNSLNNL
+460 MNNKL

-486 KQNIPMNNY
+486 KHKMPMTNY
-495 HEQENNVELNEEQL
+495 EEKEELNEEQI
-509 KLKQREEAEAEY
+509 KQKQREEAEMEY
-521 LKNVKKYEDIIQDN
+521 LQNVKKYEDIIQDN

-540 KLPPPPFGSSN
+540 KLPPPPFGSNN

-560 ESQIQGAEPGYINKM
+560 ESQMQGAEPGYINKM

>member
-45 EEYLSHQRK
+45 EEYLSNKRK
-54 MYQKE
+54 IYQKE

-100 ISKYQN
+100 ISKYQS

-128 NKKYYHN
+128 KKYYHN

-141 FGFCNP
+141 FGFCDP
-147 EMKYPKTSYQS
+147 GMKYPKTSYQS
-158 NFKGNDINE
+158 NFRGNDINE

-201 ELPPRKRKEEI
+201 ELPPRKRKEEM
-212 NYEEMR
+212 NFEEIRNNMGE
-218 PNLDNR
+218 R
-224 ELREKRI
+224 ELRDKRI
-231 KEQADNLMKEQRML
+231 KDEADNLMKEQRIL

-251 TLNPNGYIPTPE
+251 TLNPNGYIPSPE

-271 QREQER
+271 KREQER
-277 NELNNININ
+277 NELNNNNNKNINIP
-286 NNNNINNQNMN
+286 Q
-297 IPPAELYQKEINNN
+297 PESYPKEINNN
-311 NTNINRKTPYNNQD
+311 ININRRTPYNSQN
-325 ENINMNMNRE
+325 ENMEMNMNRE
-335 MMMNNIEKEPN
+335 MVNNIENNIENNPN
-346 LDKKYYYR
+346 LDKKYYYP
-354 EDIDNYPP
+354 EPSQNYQP
-362 NINKEKQDEYY
+362 NINQEKQEEFY
-373 QREQIRKTPLKE
+373 QREQMRKTPIKE
-385 EIAQNMNI
+385 ELPPQNI
-393 NNQFNNEENYNNR
+393 NNNQYNNEEIYNNP
-406 QMPKYTPNKIKEE
+406 QMPKYTPKNIKEE

-443 ENNLLKQ
+443 ENLLRQ

-460 MNSLNNL
+460 MNNKL

-486 KQNIPMNNY
+486 KHKMPMTNY
-495 HEQENNVELNEEQL
+495 EEKEELNEEQI
-509 KLKQREEAEAEY
+509 KQKQREEAEMEY
-521 LKNVKKYEDIIQDN
+521 LQNVKKYEDIIQDN

-540 KLPPPPFGSSN
+540 KLPPPPFGSNN

-560 ESQIQGAEPGYINKM
+560 ESQMQGAEPGYINKM

>member
-45 EEYLSHQRK
+45 EEYLSNKRK
-54 MYQKE
+54 IYQKE

-100 ISKYQN
+100 ISKYQS

-128 NKKYYHN
+128 KKYYHN

-141 FGFCNP
+141 FGFCDP
-147 EMKYPKTSYQS
+147 GMKYPKTSYQS
-158 NFKGNDINE
+158 NFRGNDINE

-201 ELPPRKRKEEI
+201 ELPPRKRKEEM
-212 NYEEMR
+212 NFEEIRNNMGE
-218 PNLDNR
+218 R
-224 ELREKRI
+224 ELRDKRI
-231 KEQADNLMKEQRML
+231 KDEADNLMKEQRIL

-251 TLNPNGYIPTPE
+251 TLNPNGYIPSPE

-271 QREQER
+271 KREQER
-277 NELNNININ
+277 NELNNNNNKNINIP
-286 NNNNINNQNMN
+286 Q
-297 IPPAELYQKEINNN
+297 PESYPKEINNN
-311 NTNINRKTPYNNQD
+311 ININRRTPYNNQN
-325 ENINMNMNRE
+325 ENMEMNMNRE
-335 MMMNNIEKEPN
+335 MVNNIENNIENNPN
-346 LDKKYYYR
+346 LDKKYYYP
-354 EDIDNYPP
+354 EPSQNYPP
-362 NINKEKQDEYY
+362 NINQEKQEEFY
-373 QREQIRKTPLKE
+373 QREQMRKTPIKE
-385 EIAQNMNI
+385 ELPPQNI
-393 NNQFNNEENYNNR
+393 NNNQYNNEEIYNNP
-406 QMPKYTPNKIKEE
+406 QMPKYTPKNIKEE
-419 YNYGNEVPHSYEEYQ
+419 YIYGNQVPHSYEEYQ

-443 ENNLLKQ
+443 ENLLRQ

-460 MNSLNNL
+460 MNNKL

-486 KQNIPMNNY
+486 KHKMPMTNY
-495 HEQENNVELNEEQL
+495 EEKEELNEEQI
-509 KLKQREEAEAEY
+509 KQKQREEAEMEY
-521 LKNVKKYEDIIQDN
+521 LQNVKKYEDIIQDN

-540 KLPPPPFGSSN
+540 KLPPPPFGSNN

-560 ESQIQGAEPGYINKM
+560 ESQMQGAEPGYINKM